1 MIHVCAKLHAGQIVS
16 LEVSG
21 HAGSAE
27 KGKDLVC
34 AAVSAISFGLCNALD
49 QSGSEAEIKVES
61 NRIRIQASGSD
72 QNTETILR
80 TGLIQLK
87 TVEETNGSYLN
98 IQTLEV

>member
-1 MIHVCAKLHAGQIVS
+1 MIQVRAGQHAGHIVS
-16 LEVSG
+16 LEVTG
-21 HAGSAE
+21 HSGSAE

-49 QSGSEAEIKVES
+49 QSGSDAEIKVE
-61 NRIRIQASGSD
+61 NNLIRIQASGTD
-72 QNTETILR
+72 ANTEVILR

-87 TVEETNGSYLN
+87 TVEETNRSYLN